1 MIIVPVAIDSKYLSR
16 SGMFCN
22 KMVLDLIAQVE
33 SEQARRDVSNRE
45 KTGNDIAMCKHCYW
59 QATRI
64 TG

>member
-1 MIIVPVAIDSKYLSR
+1 
-16 SGMFCN
+16 MFCN

-33 SEQARRDVSNRE
+33 PEQARRE